1 MLWPKIEKRWLR
13 PMRNYLLSAEWA
25 RKGREKA
32 EGMRRRRS
40 GQKRSRRGETNRECH
55 VDILAKGLA
64 KMGDGKANQKI
75 RNSTNGIVNSLDCFD
90 HVSRD

>member
-1 MLWPKIEKRWLR
+1 MAVADAKLPPLCRMGSQGLATEAG
-13 PMRNYLLSAEWA
+13 M
-25 RKGREKA
+25 EKA

-40 GQKRSRRGETNRECH
+40 GQKKEQEGRGTDRECH

-75 RNSTNGIVNSLDCFD
+75 IRNSTNGIGNILDCLK
-90 HVSRD
+90 